1 MNFVIPVQVYLNTLR
16 FENKIL
22 LNKILIDLRY
32 KIFFLDLLDTH
43 FVLKEKNI
51 HFIAIF
57 CNEAITTYSF
67 ILLERL
73 LHLFKNTKQYFS
85 KKVQYL
91 FFLEK
96 IIVNLNWIKSFK
108 ITQSFHTEIKSDLLR
123 SWIVSIFRHYK
134 SSVIIFQY
142 NNLSNNFICSNNIIN
157 NIVMSYYSI

>member
-32 KIFFLDLLDTH
+32 KIFFLDLLDAH

-157 NIVMSYYSI
+157 NIVMSYHSI